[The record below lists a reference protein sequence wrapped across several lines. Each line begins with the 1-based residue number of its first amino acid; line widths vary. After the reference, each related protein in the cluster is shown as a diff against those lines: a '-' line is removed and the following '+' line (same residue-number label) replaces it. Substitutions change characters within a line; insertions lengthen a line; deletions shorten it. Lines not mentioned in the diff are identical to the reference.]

1 MTKNKLNTGDLWF
14 NPNEPE
20 KLAVFKKN
28 KWETF
33 TPELSD
39 KQKDILQIANYRQ
52 QLAEL
57 ETQFWFNDLP
67 TKEYMVRFDGIKK
80 RIHELENKHRTA
92 LEKFIYFVKK
102 LNKLDNSM
110 LFIDQIILLPI
121 NI

>member
-28 KWETF
+28 EWEKF

-57 ETQFWFNDLP
+57 ERQFWFENLDG
-67 TKEYMVRFDGIKK
+67 RFYKVNHDRIKGEIA
-80 RIHELENKHRTA
+80 RLEN
-92 LEKFIYFVKK
+92 
-102 LNKLDNSM
+102 D
-110 LFIDQIILLPI
+110 
-121 NI
+121 